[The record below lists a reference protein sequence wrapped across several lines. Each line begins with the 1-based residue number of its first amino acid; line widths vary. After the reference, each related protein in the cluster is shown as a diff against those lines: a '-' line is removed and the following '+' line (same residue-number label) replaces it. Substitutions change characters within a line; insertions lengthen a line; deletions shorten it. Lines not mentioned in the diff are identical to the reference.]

1 MPKKRHEPALPI
13 EEPGELPR
21 EGHRQGRHGEAP
33 VRDRTAARR
42 PPPAAT
48 PQEAQ
53 TAEQAKEAARQDVA
67 RHELTQD
74 VLKRRQRQLD
84 RAAHHKPRKR

>member
-1 MPKKRHEPALPI
+1 
-13 EEPGELPR
+13 
-21 EGHRQGRHGEAP
+21 
-33 VRDRTAARR
+33 
-42 PPPAAT
+42 
-48 PQEAQ
+48 
-53 TAEQAKEAARQDVA
+53 VA